1 MRSGETDEAVTVD
14 ELALWELGRRLGE
27 KIGHRG
33 NLDVDVFDCEGRFYV
48 LEMNARFGGG
58 YPFSHCGGAD
68 LPLALVLW
76 ALGRPVPGD
85 ILRVKPGVRAWKD
98 IQIQVEKSL

>member
-1 MRSGETDEAVTVD
+1 MSSVFQRRRQKL
-14 ELALWELGRRLGE
+14 LAL
-27 KIGHRG
+27 KAMRG
-33 NLDVDVFDCEGRFYV
+33 VSAVHPHTNEV
-48 LEMNARFGGG
+48 
-58 YPFSHCGGAD
+58 FSHCGGAD

>member
-1 MRSGETDEAVTVD
+1 MSRLSGSSEGV
-14 ELALWELGRRLGE
+14 WERRLATE
-27 KIGHRG
+27 E
-33 NLDVDVFDCEGRFYV
+33 NLDVDVFACEGRFYV